1 MKEAKEQPDLLKQKA
16 LIFIVLLGIVSLLAD
31 MTYEGARS
39 ITGPYLA
46 ILGSSALVVGLVAGL
61 GELLGYSLRLI
72 SGYLTDRT
80 RKYWALTIMGYAVNL
95 LAVPL
100 LALAGSWQ
108 LAAVLMVVERM
119 GKALRTPPRDVM
131 LSHATSS
138 VGRGWGFGLHEA
150 LDQIGAIT
158 GPLLVALILYW
169 EGSYQASFAFL
180 LLPAL
185 LALATLIISRFLYP
199 HPHELEMEFPHLET
213 KGFQRA
219 YWIYMVAAA
228 LIAIGFADFP
238 ILAFHFQKTGLLSAA
253 MIPVFYA
260 VAMGVDAVA
269 ALTFGRLFDRMGVF
283 SLAVA
288 TGISSF
294 FAPLVFLGKFEWA
307 LLGMVLWGVGMGA
320 QESVMRAAIPE
331 LSPLKRR
338 GVAYGLFNTIFG
350 VSWFVGSFLMG
361 FLYDLNP
368 LSGVYI
374 HGIANN
380 GHTLIDNPAKMILFW
395 IGIVD

>member
-1 MKEAKEQPDLLKQKA
+1 MSETIKEQPELVKKKA
-16 LIFIVLLGIVSLLAD
+16 IIFVVLLGMVSLLAD

-61 GELLGYSLRLI
+61 GELLGYSLRLL

-80 RKYWALTIMGYAVNL
+80 RKYWTLTILGYVINL

-108 LAAVLMVVERM
+108 LAAVLLVMERV
-119 GKALRTPPRDVM
+119 GKAVRTPPRDVM

-158 GPLLVALILYW
+158 GPLIVALILYW
-169 EGSYQASFAFL
+169 NGSYQASFAFL

-185 LALATLIISRFLYP
+185 LALTTLLISRYMYP
-199 HPHELEMEFPHLET
+199 HPHELEVGTAQLET
-213 KGFQRA
+213 KGFQRT
-219 YWIYMVAAA
+219 YWIYMMGSA

-238 ILAFHFQKTGLLSAA
+238 LIAFHFQKSSILSAS
-253 MIPVFYA
+253 MIPIFYA

-269 ALTFGRLFDRMGVF
+269 ALIFGRFFDRIGVL
-283 SLAVA
+283 SVALATVL
-288 TGISSF
+288 SSF

-320 QESVMRAAIPE
+320 QESVMRAAIAE
-331 LSPLKRR
+331 LSPLNRR

-350 VSWFVGSFLMG
+350 VSWFFGSLIMG
-361 FLYDLNP
+361 FLYDQNP
-368 LSGVYI
+368 IYVVVLSML
-374 HGIANN
+374 AQFMALPF
-380 GHTLIDNPAKMILFW
+380 LILTRRK
-395 IGIVD
+395 

>member
-1 MKEAKEQPDLLKQKA
+1 MSETIKEQPELVKKKA
-16 LIFIVLLGIVSLLAD
+16 IIFVVLLGMVSLLAD

-61 GELLGYSLRLI
+61 GELLGYSLRLL

-80 RKYWALTIMGYAVNL
+80 RKYWTLTILGYAVNL

-108 LAAVLMVVERM
+108 LAAVLLVVERV
-119 GKALRTPPRDVM
+119 GKAVRTPPRDVM

-158 GPLLVALILYW
+158 GPLIVALILYW
-169 EGSYQASFAFL
+169 NGSYQASFAFL

-185 LALATLIISRFLYP
+185 LALTTLLISRYMYP
-199 HPHELEMEFPHLET
+199 HPHELEVGTAQLET
-213 KGFQRA
+213 KGFQRT
-219 YWIYMVAAA
+219 YWIYMMGSA

-238 ILAFHFQKTGLLSAA
+238 LIAFHFQKSSILSAS
-253 MIPVFYA
+253 MIPIFYA

-269 ALTFGRLFDRMGVF
+269 ALIFGRFFDRIGVL
-283 SLAVA
+283 SVALATVL
-288 TGISSF
+288 SSF

-320 QESVMRAAIPE
+320 QESVMRAAIAE
-331 LSPLKRR
+331 LSPLNRR

-350 VSWFVGSFLMG
+350 VSWFFGSLIMG
-361 FLYDLNP
+361 FLYDQNLIYVVV
-368 LSGVYI
+368 LSML
-374 HGIANN
+374 AQFMALPF
-380 GHTLIDNPAKMILFW
+380 LILTRRK
-395 IGIVD
+395 

>member
-1 MKEAKEQPDLLKQKA
+1 MSETIKEQPDLVKKKA
-16 LIFIVLLGIVSLLAD
+16 IIFVVLLGMVSLLAD
-31 MTYEGARS
+31 MTCEGARS

-61 GELLGYSLRLI
+61 GELLGYSLRLL

-80 RKYWALTIMGYAVNL
+80 RKYWTLTILGYAVNL

-108 LAAVLMVVERM
+108 LAAVLLVVERV
-119 GKALRTPPRDVM
+119 GKAVRTPPRDVM

-158 GPLLVALILYW
+158 GPLIVALILYW
-169 EGSYQASFAFL
+169 NGSYQASFAFL

-185 LALATLIISRFLYP
+185 LALTTLLISRYMYP
-199 HPHELEMEFPHLET
+199 HPHELEVGTAQLET
-213 KGFQRA
+213 KGFQRT
-219 YWIYMVAAA
+219 YWIYMVGSA
-228 LIAIGFADFP
+228 LIAIGFADFSL
-238 ILAFHFQKTGLLSAA
+238 IAFHFQKSSILSAS
-253 MIPVFYA
+253 MIPIFYA

-269 ALTFGRLFDRMGVF
+269 ALIFGRFFDRIGVL
-283 SLAVA
+283 SVALATVL
-288 TGISSF
+288 SSF

-320 QESVMRAAIPE
+320 QESVMRAAIAE
-331 LSPLKRR
+331 LSPLNRR

-350 VSWFVGSFLMG
+350 VSWFFGSLIMG

-368 LSGVYI
+368 IYVVGLSML
-374 HGIANN
+374 AQFMALPF
-380 GHTLIDNPAKMILFW
+380 LILTRRK
-395 IGIVD
+395 

>member
-1 MKEAKEQPDLLKQKA
+1 MNETKEEQPDLVKKKA

-39 ITGPYLA
+39 INGPYLA

-61 GELLGYSLRLI
+61 GELLGYSLRLL

-80 RKYWALTIMGYAVNL
+80 QKYWSLTILGYAVNL

-100 LALAGSWQ
+100 LALAGTWQ
-108 LAAVLMVVERM
+108 LAAVLMVVERV
-119 GKALRTPPRDVM
+119 GKAVRTPPRDVM

-158 GPLLVALILYW
+158 GPLMVALILYW
-169 EGSYQASFAFL
+169 KGSYQASFAFL

-185 LALATLIISRFLYP
+185 LALATLVISRFMYP
-199 HPHELEMEFPHLET
+199 HPHELEVETPQLET
-213 KGFQRA
+213 KGFQRT
-219 YWIYMVAAA
+219 YWIYMAATA

-238 ILAFHFQKTGLLSAA
+238 LIAFHFQKSSILSAS
-253 MIPVFYA
+253 MIPIFYA
-260 VAMGVDAVA
+260 VAMGVDALA
-269 ALTFGRLFDRMGVF
+269 ALTFGRLFDRIGVL
-283 SLAVA
+283 SVVLATVA
-288 TGISSF
+288 SSF

-320 QESVMRAAIPE
+320 QESVMRAAIAE

-350 VSWFVGSFLMG
+350 VSWFFGSLIMG
-361 FLYDLNP
+361 FLYDLN
-368 LSGVYI
+368 
-374 HGIANN
+374 
-380 GHTLIDNPAKMILFW
+380 LIYVVVVSMLAQFMAVPFLILTRRQ
-395 IGIVD
+395 

>member
-1 MKEAKEQPDLLKQKA
+1 MKGVTGEPQDLLKKKA
-16 LIFIVLLGIVSLLAD
+16 LIFIVLLGMVSLLAD

-61 GELLGYSLRLI
+61 GELLGYSLRLL

-80 RKYWALTIMGYAVNL
+80 QKYWTLTIIGYVINL

-100 LALAGSWQ
+100 LALVGSWQ
-108 LAAVLMVVERM
+108 LAAVLIIVERM
-119 GKALRTPPRDVM
+119 GKAIRTPPRDVM

-150 LDQIGAIT
+150 MDQIGAIA

-169 EGSYQASFAFL
+169 NGSYQASFAFL
-180 LLPAL
+180 LLPAI
-185 LALATLIISRFLYP
+185 LALSTLVISRFLYP
-199 HPHELEMEFPHLET
+199 HPHELEVKVPQLET

-238 ILAFHFQKTGLLSAA
+238 ILAFHFQKTGVLSPSL
-253 MIPVFYA
+253 IPIFYA
-260 VAMGVDAVA
+260 VAMGVDALA
-269 ALTFGRLFDRMGVF
+269 ALIFGRLFDRIGVL
-283 SLAVA
+283 SVALA
-288 TGISSF
+288 TGLSSL
-294 FAPLVFLGKFEWA
+294 FAPLVFLGGWEMA

-320 QESVMRAAIPE
+320 QESVMRAAIAE
-331 LSPLKRR
+331 LAPFKRR

-350 VSWFVGSFLMG
+350 ISWFVGSLLMG
-361 FLYDLNP
+361 FLYDFNP
-368 LSGVYI
+368 WYLVVLSMVAQLMAI
-374 HGIANN
+374 PF
-380 GHTLIDNPAKMILFW
+380 LIFTVKK
-395 IGIVD
+395 

>member
-1 MKEAKEQPDLLKQKA
+1 MSETIKEQPELVKKKA
-16 LIFIVLLGIVSLLAD
+16 IIFVVLLGMVSLLAD

-61 GELLGYSLRLI
+61 GELLGYSLRLL

-80 RKYWALTIMGYAVNL
+80 RKYWTLTILGYVINL

-108 LAAVLMVVERM
+108 LAAVLLVMERV
-119 GKALRTPPRDVM
+119 GKAVRTPPRDVM

-158 GPLLVALILYW
+158 GPLIVALILYW
-169 EGSYQASFAFL
+169 NGSYQASFAFL

-185 LALATLIISRFLYP
+185 LALTTLLISRYMYP
-199 HPHELEMEFPHLET
+199 HPHELEVGTAQLET
-213 KGFQRA
+213 KGFQRT
-219 YWIYMVAAA
+219 YWIYMMGSA

-238 ILAFHFQKTGLLSAA
+238 LIAFHFQKSSILSAS
-253 MIPVFYA
+253 MIPIFYA

-269 ALTFGRLFDRMGVF
+269 ALIFGRFFDRIGVL
-283 SLAVA
+283 SVALA
-288 TGISSF
+288 TLLSSF

-320 QESVMRAAIPE
+320 QESVMRAAIAE
-331 LSPLKRR
+331 LSPLNRR

-350 VSWFVGSFLMG
+350 VSWFFGSLIMG
-361 FLYDLNP
+361 FLYDQNP
-368 LSGVYI
+368 IYVVVLSML
-374 HGIANN
+374 AQFMALPF
-380 GHTLIDNPAKMILFW
+380 LILTRRK
-395 IGIVD
+395 

>member
-1 MKEAKEQPDLLKQKA
+1 MSETIKEQPDLVKKKA
-16 LIFIVLLGIVSLLAD
+16 IIFVVLLGMVSLLAD

-61 GELLGYSLRLI
+61 GELLGFSLRLL

-80 RKYWALTIMGYAVNL
+80 RKYWTLTILGYAVNL

-108 LAAVLMVVERM
+108 LAAVLLVVERV
-119 GKALRTPPRDVM
+119 GKAVRTPPRDVM

-158 GPLLVALILYW
+158 GPLIVALILYW
-169 EGSYQASFAFL
+169 NGSYQASFAFL

-185 LALATLIISRFLYP
+185 LALTTLLISRYMYP
-199 HPHELEMEFPHLET
+199 HPHELEVGTAQLET
-213 KGFQRA
+213 KGFQRT
-219 YWIYMVAAA
+219 YWIYMVGSA
-228 LIAIGFADFP
+228 LIAIGFADFSL
-238 ILAFHFQKTGLLSAA
+238 IAFHFQKSSILSAS
-253 MIPVFYA
+253 MIPIFYA

-269 ALTFGRLFDRMGVF
+269 ALIFGRFFDRIGVL
-283 SLAVA
+283 SVALATVL
-288 TGISSF
+288 SSF

-320 QESVMRAAIPE
+320 QESVMRAAIAE
-331 LSPLKRR
+331 LSPLNRR

-350 VSWFVGSFLMG
+350 VSWFFGSLIMG
-361 FLYDLNP
+361 FLYDQNP
-368 LSGVYI
+368 IYVVVLSML
-374 HGIANN
+374 AQFMALPF
-380 GHTLIDNPAKMILFW
+380 LILTRRK
-395 IGIVD
+395 

>member
-1 MKEAKEQPDLLKQKA
+1 MSETIKEQPELVKKKA
-16 LIFIVLLGIVSLLAD
+16 IIFVVLLGMVSLLAD

-61 GELLGYSLRLI
+61 GELLGYSLRLL

-80 RKYWALTIMGYAVNL
+80 RKYWTLTILGYAVNL

-108 LAAVLMVVERM
+108 LAAVLLVVERV
-119 GKALRTPPRDVM
+119 GKAVRTPPRDVM

-158 GPLLVALILYW
+158 GPLIVALILYW
-169 EGSYQASFAFL
+169 NGSYQASFAFL

-185 LALATLIISRFLYP
+185 LALTTLLISRYMYP
-199 HPHELEMEFPHLET
+199 HPHELEVGTAQLET
-213 KGFQRA
+213 KGFQRT
-219 YWIYMVAAA
+219 YWIYMMGSA

-238 ILAFHFQKTGLLSAA
+238 LIAFHFQKSSILSAS
-253 MIPVFYA
+253 MIPIFYA

-269 ALTFGRLFDRMGVF
+269 ALIFGRFFDRIGVL
-283 SLAVA
+283 SVALA
-288 TGISSF
+288 TLLSSF

-320 QESVMRAAIPE
+320 QESVMRAAIAE
-331 LSPLKRR
+331 LSPLNRR

-350 VSWFVGSFLMG
+350 VSWFFGSLIMG
-361 FLYDLNP
+361 FLYDQNP
-368 LSGVYI
+368 IYVVVLSML
-374 HGIANN
+374 AQFMALPF
-380 GHTLIDNPAKMILFW
+380 LILTRRK
-395 IGIVD
+395 